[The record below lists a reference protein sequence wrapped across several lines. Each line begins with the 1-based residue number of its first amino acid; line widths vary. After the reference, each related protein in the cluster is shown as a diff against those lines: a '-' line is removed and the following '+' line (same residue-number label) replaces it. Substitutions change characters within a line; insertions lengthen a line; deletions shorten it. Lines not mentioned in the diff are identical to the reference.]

1 MPRVDRLSSQAV
13 KLLKERQIAHFVTLM
28 PDGDPQVTPVWVD
41 VEDDGSHVL
50 INTADG
56 RVKDRN
62 VERDARVAVSV
73 ADGENFERAVSIRG
87 RIVERRKEGAI
98 DNIHE
103 LSRKYR
109 GRDYTFRSEAEA
121 QARVIF
127 RIKPYAVVE
136 RNLGS

>member
-1 MPRVDRLSSQAV
+1 MPKADRLSEAAI
-13 KLLKERQIAHFVTLM
+13 KLLKEKQIAHFVTLM
-28 PDGDPQVTPVWVD
+28 PNGDPQVTPVWID

-62 VERDARVAVSV
+62 VERDDRVAVSV
-73 ADGENFERAVSIRG
+73 ADGQNFERAVSIRG

-98 DNIHE
+98 DSIHG

-109 GRDYTFRSEAEA
+109 GRDYTFDSEAEA

-127 RIKPYAVVE
+127 RIKPYAVIE